1 MISFLNKGVSLNRV
15 LITLVL
21 ILTVTMNFSCKNAL
35 DIQSTRLS
43 DETTQWKRLE
53 DAKGGLIG
61 IYALMRTA
69 MVADN
74 THWLMGDLR
83 GGDFVATNRAD
94 LKAIIDGQLNASYP
108 VINNITNWRRFY
120 SVVNAASLFIE
131 RSGEILPLDP
141 RYTTVN
147 HDADVAQARTLR
159 AFAYFYMVRI
169 WGDVPLLTTSHDG
182 DFTQH
187 ARTSQDKVLAFAT
200 TELLA
205 AAKILPFHYGGND
218 PQLPGLYYGQNTP
231 FWNGVVLTKIS
242 AYAILAHIS
251 AWQGNYFDTEVYT
264 KFIMDNYT
272 KINGPGSF
280 GIRYIDMQSLTENYN
295 PYSPFA
301 FKRATQVIGFG
312 FEYGNGEATANGH
325 LEQLTLAAP
334 IILKATPDIYV
345 PKDSIR
351 RIFTDPKDLRFSI
364 DTATKL
370 YRTNYFVNY
379 SSDRPVFDKIK
390 VIADASTSGNFTLFT
405 SAVLFTRLEELT
417 LLRAEALAVLGQRNE
432 AIDNLNRATDLRGVS
447 AYSALST
454 QDLIDAIFAER
465 RRELMGEG
473 WRWYDQIRYNRIKHN
488 NPAFNLLLQQ
498 NGIYWPISTDVLNA
512 NPLITQNS
520 YWK

>member
-1 MISFLNKGVSLNRV
+1 MIFFLNKGVNINRV
-15 LITLVL
+15 LIALVL
-21 ILTVTMNFSCKNAL
+21 FLTVSLSFSCKKAL
-35 DIQSTRLS
+35 DIQPTRFA
-43 DETTQWKRLE
+43 DEPAEWKKLE
-53 DAKGGLIG
+53 DARANLIG
-61 IYALMRTA
+61 VYALMRTA

-83 GGDFVATNRAD
+83 AGDFVSTDRAD
-94 LKAIIDGQLNASYP
+94 LKAIIDGQLNVSYP
-108 VINNITNWRRFY
+108 VVNSITNWRRFY

-131 RSGEILPLDP
+131 RSGEILAADP
-141 RYTTVN
+141 RYTAVN

-169 WGDVPLLTTSHDG
+169 WGDVPLLTSSHDG
-182 DFTQH
+182 QFDQH
-187 ARTSQDKVLAFAT
+187 ARTSQDKVLTFAT
-200 TELLA
+200 NELLA
-205 AAKILPFHYGGND
+205 AAKVLPFHYGGND
-218 PQLPGLYYGQNTP
+218 PQLPGLYYGQTTP

-242 AYAILAHIS
+242 AYAILAHIA

-301 FKRATQVIGFG
+301 FKRATQIVGFG

-325 LEQLTLAAP
+325 IEQLTLAAP
-334 IILKATPDIYV
+334 VILKAVPEMYV

-351 RIFTDPKDLRFSI
+351 KIFTDPKDLRFGI
-364 DTATKL
+364 DTVTKL

-390 VIADASTSGNFTLFT
+390 VIADARVSGNFTLFT
-405 SAVLFTRLEELT
+405 SAVLFTRLEEVT

-447 AYSALST
+447 PFSAVST

-473 WRWYDQIRYNRIKHN
+473 WRWYDLVRYNRIKRHD
-488 NPAFNLLLQQ
+488 PAFNQLLQK
-498 NGIYWPISTDVLNA
+498 NGIYWPISRDVLNA
-512 NPLITQNS
+512 NSLIVQNS
-520 YWK
+520 YWN